1 MTVIHL
7 GEISIA
13 VTRKAVKHTHLSVYP
28 PNGRVTLVAPTGT
41 RLEVM
46 RAYAVSKLGW
56 IRREQARF
64 RAQAREAPRRYLTRE
79 THWLWGKPY
88 LLKVE
93 YADAAPTV
101 SLDHK
106 CILLKVRPG
115 SNWEKCA
122 AVMHEWQK
130 AQLHA
135 VIPELIAQ
143 WQPRLG
149 VHVERY
155 FLQRMKTRW
164 GSCNH
169 QRHHIR
175 LNTELVKKPRWLLEY
190 VIVHEMAHLLV
201 PNHGN
206 DFMALMDA
214 HFPNWRSAHQELN
227 SLQIPSLDNRLG

>member
-7 GEISIA
+7 GDIA
-13 VTRKAVKHTHLSVYP
+13 IIVTRKAVKHTHLSVYP
-28 PNGRVTLVAPTGT
+28 PDGHVTLVAPTGT

-64 RAQAREAPRRYLTRE
+64 RAQMRETPRRYLTRE
-79 THWLWGKPY
+79 THWLWGKQY

-93 YADAAPTV
+93 YVDAAPTV

-106 CILLKVRPG
+106 RILLRVRPG
-115 SNWEKCA
+115 SDREKCA
-122 AVMHEWQK
+122 DVMHAWRK

-135 VIPELIAQ
+135 VIPDLIAK
-143 WQPRLG
+143 WQPRMG

-175 LNTELVKKPRWLLEY
+175 LNTQLAKKPRWLLEY

-201 PNHGN
+201 PNHGKA
-206 DFMALMDA
+206 FVALMDEHYPRWRMA
-214 HFPNWRSAHQELN
+214 HEELN
-227 SLQIPSLDNRLG
+227 ALPTPCLGIVM